1 MLRGDQKWGAFRA
14 AEAFVLPSHQEN
26 FGFVVAE
33 AMACGK
39 PVLTT
44 DKVNTWREVQDC
56 GAGMVADDDLEGV
69 TRLLEHFLGLSPE
82 EKQAMGQRA
91 RQGFLEK
98 FDISRMAPQ
107 LIQAL
112 RGN

>member
-1 MLRGDQKWGAFRA
+1 LIFPDSPG
-14 AEAFVLPSHQEN
+14 
-26 FGFVVAE
+26 
-33 AMACGK
+33 
-39 PVLTT
+39 
-44 DKVNTWREVQDC
+44 
-56 GAGMVADDDLEGV
+56 LEGV

>member
-1 MLRGDQKWGAFRA
+1 M
-14 AEAFVLPSHQEN
+14 
-26 FGFVVAE
+26 
-33 AMACGK
+33 
-39 PVLTT
+39 
-44 DKVNTWREVQDC
+44 
-56 GAGMVADDDLEGV
+56 
-69 TRLLEHFLGLSPE
+69 LEHFLGLSLE